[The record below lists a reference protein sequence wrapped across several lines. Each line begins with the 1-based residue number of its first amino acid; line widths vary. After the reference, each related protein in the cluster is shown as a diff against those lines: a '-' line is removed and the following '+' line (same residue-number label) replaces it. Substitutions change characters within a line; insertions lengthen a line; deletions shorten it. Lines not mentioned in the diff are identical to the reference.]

1 MNIFKKILT
10 KLGTFI
16 ATQWFYILGIVLIAF
31 YLLVMEIKCTAAD
44 EAKHRQAIREKQT
57 EILSGILIE
66 LKKLNK

>member
-31 YLLVMEIKCTAAD
+31 YLLVMVGMAAD
-44 EAKHRQAIREKQT
+44 ETKHKQSIREKQNK
-57 EILSGILIE
+57 ILSGILIE
-66 LKKLNK
+66 FKKLNK